1 MNYINIQVVIYMEN
15 IVAILSAIINKTNND
30 YLLFSIVI
38 AVIIIAVVIPLG
50 LYYLKCKFNK
60 NN

>member
-1 MNYINIQVVIYMEN
+1 MEN

>member
-1 MNYINIQVVIYMEN
+1 MEN
-15 IVAILSAIINKTNND
+15 IITVLSAIINKTDND

-38 AVIIIAVVIPLG
+38 AVIIISVVIPLG

-60 NN
+60 KN